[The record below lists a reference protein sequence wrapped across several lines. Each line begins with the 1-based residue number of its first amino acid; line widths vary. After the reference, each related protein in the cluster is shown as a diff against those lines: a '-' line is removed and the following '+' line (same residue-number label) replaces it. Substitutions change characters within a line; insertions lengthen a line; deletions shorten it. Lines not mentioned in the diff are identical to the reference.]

1 LRKLLDLGLVLVLVG
16 FFFIAIGCAG
26 GVASVGG
33 VVFIGPVPVVFGSGP
48 AGDRL
53 ALISIII
60 GAIMMM
66 ILLAWAWRLSSSRRA
81 EGPKS
86 PFGVRE

>member
-1 LRKLLDLGLVLVLVG
+1 LRKLLGLGLVLVLVG

-53 ALISIII
+53 ALVSIII

-66 ILLAWAWRLSSSRRA
+66 VLLTWAWRLSSSRRA
-81 EGPKS
+81 EAPKS